1 MYKFV
6 GRTKNHIMKYYVAE
20 NGAPVGP
27 FEINE
32 LIARGLTPQT
42 QVWNESMAAW
52 LPAGQVPELAAV
64 LQQPIPV
71 QQPTQPVAPAG
82 QPQYAGAPLGRPQ
95 MGFGEAIKTCLFEK
109 YFDFSGRA
117 RRSEFWWFQ
126 LFLFIVNSVVGGV
139 FYAMAMPKMMDII
152 SSSISGGPVPNTLE
166 LYKSMFDAA
175 GPFGIVYI
183 IISIACWIPSLAAS
197 VRRLHDTGR
206 SGLWMLMLL
215 TAIIP
220 LLGSCVLL
228 VFYVFLLIWWTQD
241 SDRGVNKYG
250 PSPKY

>member
-1 MYKFV
+1 
-6 GRTKNHIMKYYVAE
+6 MKYYVAE

-166 LYKSMFDAA
+166 LYKSMFEAA
-175 GPFGIVYI
+175 GPFG
-183 IISIACWIPSLAAS
+183 
-197 VRRLHDTGR
+197 

>member
-1 MYKFV
+1 
-6 GRTKNHIMKYYVAE
+6 MKYYVAE

-42 QVWNESMAAW
+42 QVWNESMPAW
-52 LPAGQVPELAAV
+52 LPAGQVPELAAALNV
-64 LQQPIPV
+64 PVPQASQPMP
-71 QQPTQPVAPAG
+71 QPGAPAA
-82 QPQYAGAPLGRPQ
+82 QPQYAGASMGRPQ
-95 MGFGEAIKTCLFEK
+95 MGFGEAIKTCLIEK
-109 YFDFSGRA
+109 YFNFSDRA

-126 LFLFIVNSVVGGV
+126 LFNLLVSSVLGGV
-139 FYAMAMPKMMDII
+139 VTVIAMPKMMDMVEM
-152 SSSISGGPVPNTLE
+152 SATHGSVPNTLE
-166 LYKSMFDAA
+166 LYSAMFSAM
-175 GPFGIVYI
+175 GPFGIVYGI
-183 IISIACWIPSLAAS
+183 VALALFIPSLAAQ

-206 SGLWMLMLL
+206 SGLWLLMYL

-220 LLGSCVLL
+220 VVGSCAML